1 MTMIIPYD
9 IERVATEEN
18 RIVTAIRGAT
28 SVIISRIRGS
38 LFNIIAPQRETN
50 GNIAVIANLNYPITV
65 ILGKKPRSDCL
76 VSLTAKDQIFLKEY
90 VMNMIPDIK
99 IFYYDR

>member
-1 MTMIIPYD
+1 MGLMMG
-9 IERVATEEN
+9 EQW
-18 RIVTAIRGAT
+18 
-28 SVIISRIRGS
+28 SRIAS
-38 LFNIIAPQRETN
+38 NL
-50 GNIAVIANLNYPITV
+50 AVIANLNYPITV